1 MSKRIAIVEDEIELA
16 KNYRAMFQRQGF
28 DICLYSGRAEAEA
41 AFARQLPDL
50 VVIDIGLGDEPD
62 GGFKLCAW
70 LRARS
75 RTLPIIILTALDSE
89 IDEVSGLRL
98 GANDYLTKDISE
110 KLLMAHVTALL
121 NQFEALLSKPDS
133 DQAIAHGA
141 LVINLDRV
149 STTWNGE
156 PIDLT
161 MTEFWI
167 VKELARAPGH
177 LKSRKQLMGAAK
189 IVVDDHTITSH
200 IKRIRKKFKAVD
212 AGANPIQTEYA
223 AGYRWRSQTT

>member
-1 MSKRIAIVEDEIELA
+1 MSKRIAIIEDEIELA

-28 DICLYSGRAEAEA
+28 DVCLYSDRADAEA

-50 VVIDIGLGDEPD
+50 AVIDIGLGDEPD
-62 GGFKLCAW
+62 GGFKLCSW
-70 LRARS
+70 LRAKS
-75 RTLPIIILTALDSE
+75 KTLPIIILTALDSE

-133 DQAIAHGA
+133 DQVIAHGA

-167 VKELARAPGH
+167 VKELARTPGH
-177 LKSRKQLMGAAK
+177 LKNRRQLMGAAK
-189 IVVDDHTITSH
+189 IVVDDHTITAH

-212 AGANPIQTEYA
+212 TAADPIQTEYA
-223 AGYRWRSQTT
+223 AGYRWRSQIT

>member
-16 KNYRAMFQRQGF
+16 KNYRAMFQRQRF

-62 GGFKLCAW
+62 GGFKLCVW

-75 RTLPIIILTALDSE
+75 KTLPIIILTALDSE

-121 NQFEALLSKPDS
+121 TQFEALLSKPDS

>member
-1 MSKRIAIVEDEIELA
+1 MSKRIAIIEDEIELA

-28 DICLYSGRAEAEA
+28 DVCLYSGRAKAEV

-50 VVIDIGLGDEPD
+50 AVIDIGLGDEPD
-62 GGFKLCAW
+62 GGFKLCSW
-70 LRARS
+70 LRAKS
-75 RTLPIIILTALDSE
+75 KTLPIIILTALDSE

-133 DQAIAHGA
+133 DQVIAHGA

-149 STTWNGE
+149 TTTWNGE

-177 LKSRKQLMGAAK
+177 LKNRRQLMGAAK
-189 IVVDDHTITSH
+189 IVVDDHTITAH

-212 AGANPIQTEYA
+212 AGADPIQTEYA
-223 AGYRWRSQTT
+223 AGYRWRSQIT